1 MKRFFAILTLVL
13 GVSSFSYAQEG
24 VVMSNGSKQLVAS
37 KASGEYSFTFPSDV
51 TKEQVE
57 SNSKYYTLY
66 FTPAF
71 DEATHK
77 VSIKLNENSERSRF
91 VIARFLTA
99 CGMKEVSV
107 DGKNVDMTSF
117 IENYLK

>member
-1 MKRFFAILTLVL
+1 MKRFFAILALVL
-13 GVSSFSYAQEG
+13 GVSGFTYAQDG
-24 VVMSNGSKQLVAS
+24 VVKSNGTEQLKTSKI
-37 KASGEYSFTFPSDV
+37 SGEYAFTFPATV

-57 SNSKYYTLY
+57 NNAKYYTLY
-66 FTPAF
+66 FTPVF
-71 DEATHK
+71 DDASKK
-77 VSIKLNENSERSRF
+77 VSIKLNENTERSRY

-99 CGMKEVSV
+99 CGMKEVAI